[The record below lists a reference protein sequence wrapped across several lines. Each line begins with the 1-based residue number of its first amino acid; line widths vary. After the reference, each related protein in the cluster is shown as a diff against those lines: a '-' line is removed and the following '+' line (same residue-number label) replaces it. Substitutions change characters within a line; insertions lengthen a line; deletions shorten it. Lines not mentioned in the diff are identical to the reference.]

1 MGDPD
6 ETSAGQGPLRGL
18 RVLDIATIVSAP
30 FAASLL
36 GDYGAEVLKVELP
49 SGDGARGFPPF
60 KDGKSLWWKVT
71 NRNKKF
77 VTLDL
82 RKPEGIA
89 ILKQLLPKFDVLVE
103 NFRPGTLDRWGL
115 TKEVLWSL
123 QPRLVILRATGFGQT
138 GPYRDRPGFAR
149 IFEAMGGLTYI
160 TGEPG
165 GEPMHAGY
173 PIGDAI
179 GGVFG
184 ALGIVFLVLFT
195 WRERTT
201 DDPMLDLSLL
211 TLSTVR
217 NANLA
222 GFAVGGAMFGTLI
235 LLPFYFSTVLGYSG
249 IELSLAST
257 PVAACFMIGAPTS
270 GRLMSMV
277 GSDVVVRF
285 AVGTAVAGAIAL
297 ALGAMTQSYVW
308 MLPGLIL
315 TGLGLSS
322 ATSPVTT
329 TAIHEAPHD
338 RIGVAAALPNVARYS
353 GGALGGALLGTV
365 LAMSLPAS
373 VTADSRLL
381 PLAVREQ
388 VAQGMRAALFTA
400 AGILLL
406 GLVAAWRMPR
416 VIGPGA
422 RIVAMIPGTGEHPP
436 RPRD

>member
-18 RVLDIATIVSAP
+18 RVLDIATIVAAP

-89 ILKQLLPKFDVLVE
+89 LLKKLLPKFDVLVE
-103 NFRPGTLDRWGL
+103 NFRPGTLDKWGL

-184 ALGIVFLVLFT
+184 ALGIVSAL
-195 WRERTT
+195 WKRAK
-201 DDPMLDLSLL
+201 DPNAPGEEIDLSMTEATLRLL
-211 TLSTVR
+211 EF
-217 NANLA
+217 LA
-222 GFAVGGAMFGTLI
+222 
-235 LLPFYFSTVLGYSG
+235 
-249 IELSLAST
+249 IE
-257 PVAACFMIGAPTS
+257 
-270 GRLMSMV
+270 
-277 GSDVVVRF
+277 
-285 AVGTAVAGAIAL
+285 
-297 ALGAMTQSYVW
+297 
-308 MLPGLIL
+308 
-315 TGLGLSS
+315 
-322 ATSPVTT
+322 
-329 TAIHEAPHD
+329 HD
-338 RIGVAAALPNVARYS
+338 Q
-353 GGALGGALLGTV
+353 LGTV
-365 LAMSLPAS
+365 RERSGNANQYSAPAAVFRTKDNRWVSLAGSTNVLYANNCRAIGRPDLIDDPRFANNGMRTERKDELNAIFSDWCATHTLDE
-373 VTADSRLL
+373 V
-381 PLAVREQ
+381 LAAFQ
-388 VAQGMRAALFTA
+388 GAQGTIAPIYSIDQVFADPQVQARDAITSVPDKDFGSVRMQNVVPRFVNDPGSVRSTGGAIGQDNAEIYGTWLALSEA
-400 AGILLL
+400 EQQQLKQAG
-406 GLVAAWRMPR
+406 
-416 VIGPGA
+416 VI
-422 RIVAMIPGTGEHPP
+422 
-436 RPRD
+436 